1 VEEEPKIFGAYLLL
15 KSLGRGA
22 MGDVWLARPLNPDR
36 GIPAPIVIK
45 RLHGELANR
54 KGFVSRF
61 KHEASIAVSVD
72 SLHVAKVYDVGA
84 VGETLYITMEY
95 VPGWPLSKVLDAILK
110 SGRHASIAS
119 VIDLIAGGL
128 EGLDKLH
135 TAKDAEGQPLGIVHR
150 DISPKNLMVGE
161 DGKMRLIDLGLG
173 KSNQQDWKTRTGVV
187 MGSVGYMPPEQARG
201 ERVDARA
208 DLYSV
213 AVVCFE
219 MLALR
224 NYVKR
229 GTLTAM
235 MEGSAKPTFMKPS
248 EFRPDVPPG
257 LDSVLQRALSPEKE
271 NRYQTAKQFLTGLR
285 QVVPPAHTEGG
296 MVALLEELFGETR
309 QEREDE
315 IASLLALPVP
325 DPTDAEPTKVFVM
338 RAGVL
343 PPDQQPTRFLPK
355 EDPSLLPTVRRE
367 RTARQEPNT
376 IPPSF
381 MSSQGLSAPR
391 PGVSIPVFIAAVL
404 AAAVIGGA
412 VAVMLTREAP
422 EPQIVSIDPDPSP
435 APVLQPKAQPNPV
448 ADPPPAPVEEATPP
462 PVQKRRPPPT
472 RVAQTPPPPP
482 PPAPVI
488 SNDTLNAELDALREK
503 ANALKNSV
511 SDPKRKDELIRY
523 LSDLSAWKRATDVEK
538 KKQALADLRAKLRD
552 LEPG

>member
-1 VEEEPKIFGAYLLL
+1 
-15 KSLGRGA
+15 

-61 KHEASIAVSVD
+61 QHEASVAVNVD

-84 VGETLYITMEY
+84 VAETLYITMEY

-128 EGLDKLH
+128 EGLDRLH
-135 TAKDAEGQPLGIVHR
+135 TAKDVESGKPLGIVHR

-173 KSNQQDWKTRTGVV
+173 KSNAQDWKTRTGVV

-208 DLYSV
+208 DTYAL

-235 MEGSAKPTFMKPS
+235 MEASATPTFMKPS
-248 EFRPDVPPG
+248 EFRPDVPEG
-257 LDSVLQRALSPEKE
+257 LDRVLERALAVDKE
-271 NRYQTAKQFLTGLR
+271 QRFQTARQFSTALR
-285 QVVPPAHTEGG
+285 QIVPPPHTEGG
-296 MVALLEELFGETR
+296 MAALLDELFGATKR
-309 QEREDE
+309 ERERE

-325 DPTDAEPTKVFVM
+325 DVTDGEPTRVFVM
-338 RAGVL
+338 REGVL
-343 PPDQQPTRFLPK
+343 PPDQAPTK
-355 EDPSLLPTVRRE
+355 YVAKDEPTMVRTKATE
-367 RTARQEPNT
+367 IHT
-376 IPPSF
+376 IPPPL
-381 MSSQGLSAPR
+381 MSSQQLIPPR
-391 PGVSIPVFIAAVL
+391 AGVSIPVLI
-404 AAAVIGGA
+404 GA
-412 VAVMLTREAP
+412 VCMAAIVGGVVAVALTER
-422 EPQIVSIDPDPSP
+422 
-435 APVLQPKAQPNPV
+435 
-448 ADPPPAPVEEATPP
+448 
-462 PVQKRRPPPT
+462 
-472 RVAQTPPPPP
+472 
-482 PPAPVI
+482 
-488 SNDTLNAELDALREK
+488 
-503 ANALKNSV
+503 
-511 SDPKRKDELIRY
+511 
-523 LSDLSAWKRATDVEK
+523 
-538 KKQALADLRAKLRD
+538 
-552 LEPG
+552 